1 MIKIYLFLIIMGI
14 LGGVGFG
21 AYKYYETTQ
30 AELKLY
36 AENQV
41 KLEEAVKTSQATIQS
56 MAADMQRQSELNN
69 KLSQSLQKATEQQD
83 KLRQTLSKHNLT
95 KMALTDPADL
105 ERRMNNATEKV
116 WARIESI
123 TGNSN
128 RSELLVGKQNPS
140 GEDSNKDGVQGKA
153 DPASEPAKADSPK

>member
-1 MIKIYLFLIIMGI
+1 MIKIYLFLIVLGL
-14 LGGVGFG
+14 LGGVGYG
-21 AYKYYETTQ
+21 GYAYYQDTQ
-30 AELKLY
+30 ERLQQY
-36 AENQV
+36 AENQAR
-41 KLEEAVKTSQATIQS
+41 LEEAVKTSEATIEK
-56 MAADMQRQSELNN
+56 MAGDFKRQMELN
-69 KLSQSLQKATEQQD
+69 SQLQSNLQKATAQQD
-83 KLRQTLSKHNLT
+83 KLRQTLTKHNLT
-95 KMALTDPADL
+95 KMALTDPEDL

-128 RSELLVGKQNPS
+128 RSSVLEQKAS